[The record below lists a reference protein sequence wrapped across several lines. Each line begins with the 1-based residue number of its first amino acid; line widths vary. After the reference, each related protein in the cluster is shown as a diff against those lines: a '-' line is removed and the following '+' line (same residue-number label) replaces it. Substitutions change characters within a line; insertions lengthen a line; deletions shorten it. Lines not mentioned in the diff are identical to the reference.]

1 MCYYDDG
8 VDSMEQKSKRVG
20 IIMPEH
26 LVDEIDKQA
35 RSLNLSRSSYIT
47 MVVTQHLEQR
57 TVMATLQ
64 SLAKDLDSKEQLK
77 KIIANADEL

>member
-1 MCYYDDG
+1 MCYYDVG
-8 VDSMEQKSKRVG
+8 VDNVKQKSKRVG

-26 LVDEIDKQA
+26 LVDEIDSQA

-64 SLAKDLDSKEQLK
+64 SLTKGLDSKEQLK
-77 KIIANADEL
+77 K